1 MPTRGN
7 LSAWHPVFRNM
18 IEAMK
23 VKLVLFGTL
32 RNLATHKQEISL
44 SGDTR
49 VKDLINLLVNKYGS
63 EFEARISHREIWQ
76 IAINGHLH
84 GFSAAMEIELKDGDE
99 VAMLP
104 LLFGG

>member
-1 MPTRGN
+1 MNGN
-7 LSAWHPVFRNM
+7 RFYSNK
-18 IEAMK
+18 IDAMK

-32 RNLATHKQEISL
+32 RNLATHKQEVSL

-49 VKDLINLLVNKYGS
+49 VTDLIDLLVKKYGS
-63 EFEARISHREIWQ
+63 EFGERIGHREIWQ
-76 IAINGHLH
+76 IAVNGHLQ

-99 VAMLP
+99 VTILP